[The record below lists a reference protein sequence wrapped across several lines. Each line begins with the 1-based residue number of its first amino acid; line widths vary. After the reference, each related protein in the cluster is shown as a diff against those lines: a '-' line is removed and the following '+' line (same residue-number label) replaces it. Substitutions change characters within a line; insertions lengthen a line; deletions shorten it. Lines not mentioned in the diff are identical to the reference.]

1 MMRDWQKH
9 TGMRV
14 ALGALAVASGLT
26 LWALVQAF
34 HGDELPPA
42 PPLQMVSLE
51 TMSGGPPRIAADID
65 AAVEND
71 LFAADRSAP
80 SARYRMPDEDVA
92 DATPVALPE
101 KPVVLGTAVATDG
114 RHFATVQLNNDRP
127 TLVHVGDTIGTWI
140 VRSIERGKIGL
151 QSPSG
156 DRVNVTVPKPGN

>member
-1 MMRDWQKH
+1 MRDWQKH

-14 ALGALAVASGLT
+14 ALGALVVASALT

-42 PPLQMVSLE
+42 TPIQMVSLE
-51 TMSGGPPRIAADID
+51 KMSGGAPRMPADIN

-71 LFAADRSAP
+71 LFAPDRSAP
-80 SARYRMPDEDVA
+80 SARYRMPDEEVA
-92 DATPVALPE
+92 NATPVVLPE
-101 KPVVLGTAVATDG
+101 RPVVLGTAVATDG

-127 TLVHVGDTIGTWI
+127 MLVHVGDTVGTWV

-151 QSPSG
+151 QAPSG
-156 DRVNVTVPKPGN
+156 DRVEVTVPKPGN